1 MNVRQKKIISP
12 NMTKHTAIILSVFIV
27 AVCVISPAI
36 VNVRIV
42 PRVER
47 VSPDNP
53 GSPRVVVSTT
63 EERNMGYPYGL
74 LGLGL
79 VQIYII
85 WKLRK
90 FSNKSEIQK

>member
-1 MNVRQKKIISP
+1 
-12 NMTKHTAIILSVFIV
+12 MTTRTAIALSILVV
-27 AVCVISPAI
+27 AVCAVTPAI
-36 VNVRIV
+36 VIVRIV

-47 VSPDNP
+47 VSPDDP

-79 VQIYII
+79 IQIYMI
-85 WKLRK
+85 WKLRSLSK
-90 FSNKSEIQK
+90 ISENQK

>member
-1 MNVRQKKIISP
+1 
-12 NMTKHTAIILSVFIV
+12 MTKRTASILSIFIV
-27 AVCVISPAI
+27 AVCIITPTI

-47 VSPDNP
+47 VRPDDP
-53 GSPRVVVSTT
+53 GSPSVVISTT

-85 WKLRK
+85 WKLRSLSIK
-90 FSNKSEIQK
+90 TENQK